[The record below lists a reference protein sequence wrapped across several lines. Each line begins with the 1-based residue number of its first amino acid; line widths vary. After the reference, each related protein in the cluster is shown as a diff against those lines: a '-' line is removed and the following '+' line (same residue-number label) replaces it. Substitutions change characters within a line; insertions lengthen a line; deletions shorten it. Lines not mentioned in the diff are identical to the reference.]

1 MYYRSGHRSV
11 FVLAVTWAIFAFL
24 IVIIYSSCLASYT
37 SPTYKLSEIETFED
51 LANHPEY
58 GVLTHKGSIMEI
70 AVLVIITITI
80 TFYRLKKKLFS
91 LILDSRERPIKTNW
105 K

>member
-58 GVLTHKGSIMEI
+58 GVLTNKGSINETV
-70 AVLVIITITI
+70 VLVGIIVLHFINILSTYILITI
-80 TFYRLKKKLFS
+80 TFYRLK
-91 LILDSRERPIKTNW
+91 T
-105 K
+105 